1 LAHQLKPH
9 HARQDLPQVS
19 RGAAMRRDSAVV
31 VTNAWG
37 QTEEVVSLSGFAKS
51 GVFIEGA

>member
-1 LAHQLKPH
+1 MAHQLKPH